1 MASGSL
7 ALAPI
12 ANSGFN
18 SSNNSLSCN
27 LKILIPEEVAAANQY
42 LFGEKAKAWTSE
54 LAFKVYK
61 VLLEFKSHKMI
72 TPSLPAEEHKDPS
85 GDKVMQEM

>member
-7 ALAPI
+7 ALAET

-18 SSNNSLSCN
+18 SSNKVLSCK

-42 LFGEKAKAWTSE
+42 SFGEKAKA
-54 LAFKVYK
+54 
-61 VLLEFKSHKMI
+61 
-72 TPSLPAEEHKDPS
+72 
-85 GDKVMQEM
+85 

>member
-7 ALAPI
+7 ALAET

-18 SSNNSLSCN
+18 SSNKVLSCK
-27 LKILIPEEVAAANQY
+27 LKILIPEAVAAANQY

-54 LAFKVYK
+54 AAFKVYK
-61 VLLEFKSHKMI
+61 VSLEFKSHKMM
-72 TPSLPAEEHKDPS
+72 TPSLPAEAFKDPS
-85 GDKVMQEM
+85 GEMVMQEM

>member
-7 ALAPI
+7 ALAET

-18 SSNNSLSCN
+18 SSNKVLSCK

-42 LFGEKAKAWTSE
+42 LFGEKAKA
-54 LAFKVYK
+54 
-61 VLLEFKSHKMI
+61 
-72 TPSLPAEEHKDPS
+72 
-85 GDKVMQEM
+85 